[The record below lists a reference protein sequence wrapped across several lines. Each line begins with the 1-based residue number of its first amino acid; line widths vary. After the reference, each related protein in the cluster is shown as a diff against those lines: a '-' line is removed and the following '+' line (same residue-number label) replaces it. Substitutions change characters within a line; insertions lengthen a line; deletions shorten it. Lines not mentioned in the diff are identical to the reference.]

1 MKKRIFIAIHYM
13 ELGGAEM
20 SLIGLLHALDYSRFD
35 VDLMIYSHRGELM
48 EMIPPEVRLLPEMPE
63 YAQIE
68 RPIKQVL
75 KDGYWHIALA
85 RLKAK
90 WQYKRYA
97 RRKHPKDGSAIF
109 QYVDNAVRSHLPSL
123 RHLGT
128 YDLAI
133 SFLTP
138 HGIVLDKVQ
147 AKSKAAWIHTDY
159 SFIDTDVELEY
170 PVWSN
175 YNHIVS
181 ISESASEGFI
191 RVFPLLK
198 KKVMVIENILSPQIV
213 RNRSKLSTPEEV
225 GKEMLKNKE
234 YVNIL
239 SVGRFTA
246 AKNYDNVPTICR
258 LINTYLSNN
267 PKSGMKKV
275 RWYLIGYGGME
286 DAIRANIIKEGMQ
299 DIVVILGKKDN
310 PYPYIKACDIYA
322 QPSRFEGKSVTVR
335 EAQILCKPVVITEY
349 ATAKS
354 QVENGK
360 DGIIV
365 PLENEQCALG
375 MASFI
380 MDTDKQNAIIQYL
393 SQHDYG
399 NLSEVNKIDLL
410 FQSS

>member
-1 MKKRIFIAIHYM
+1 MKKRIFIAMHYM

-48 EMIPPEVRLLPEMPE
+48 EMIPPDVRLLPEMPE

-75 KDGYWHIALA
+75 KDGYWRIAIA

-90 WQYKRYA
+90 CQYKRYA
-97 RRKHPKDGSAIF
+97 LQKRPKDGSAIF

-191 RVFPLLK
+191 REFPSLK
-198 KKVMVIENILSPQIV
+198 KKVMVIENILSPQFV
-213 RNRSKLSTPEEV
+213 RERSNLTTPEEV
-225 GKEMLKNKE
+225 GAEMPKTKK

-286 DAIRANIIKEGMQ
+286 DVIRANITKEGMQ
-299 DIVVILGKKDN
+299 DNVVILGKKDN

-399 NLSEVNKIDLL
+399 NQSEVNKIDLL
-410 FQSS
+410 FKSS